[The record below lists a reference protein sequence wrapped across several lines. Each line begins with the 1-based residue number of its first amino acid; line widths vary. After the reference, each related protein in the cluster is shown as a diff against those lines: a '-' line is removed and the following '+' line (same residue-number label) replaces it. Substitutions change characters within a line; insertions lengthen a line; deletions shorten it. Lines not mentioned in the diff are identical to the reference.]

1 MGNQLKG
8 VSDEALELSY
18 ENILK
23 FANIARDD
31 YVIKRIDINKQ
42 LQELESQHIQNKIAN
57 S

>member
-8 VSDEALELSY
+8 VSDEALEQSF

-23 FANIARDD
+23 FANIGKEE
-31 YVIKRIDINKQ
+31 YVIKRIDINKE
-42 LQELESQHIQNKIAN
+42 LQVLEKQHIQNRIAN

>member
-8 VSDEALELSY
+8 VSDEALEQSF

-23 FANIARDD
+23 FAKIDRDD
-31 YVIKRIDINKQ
+31 YVIKRIDVNKQ
-42 LQELESQHIQNKIAN
+42 LQELETQHIQNKIAN

>member
-31 YVIKRIDINKQ
+31 YVITRIDINKQ

>member
-23 FANIARDD
+23 FAHIARDD

>member
-8 VSDEALELSY
+8 VSDEALEQSF

-23 FANIARDD
+23 FANIGKDD
-31 YVIKRIDINKQ
+31 YVIKRIDINKE
-42 LQELESQHIQNKIAN
+42 LQVLEKQHIQNRIAN